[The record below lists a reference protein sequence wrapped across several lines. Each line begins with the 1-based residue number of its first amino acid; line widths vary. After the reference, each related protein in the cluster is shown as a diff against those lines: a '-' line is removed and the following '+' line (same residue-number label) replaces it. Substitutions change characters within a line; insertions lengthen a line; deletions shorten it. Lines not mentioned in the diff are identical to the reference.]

1 MGLGGSEKMVSMI
14 DGLISRRVVAIV
26 QARLGSVRLPGK
38 VLEPVIGKPLLE
50 HLLDRLGRASSV
62 SEVVLAIPESPVNDP
77 LEELGRKSGVG
88 VSRGSELDVLDRFRK
103 ASLEFPSSIYLRV
116 TADCPMVD
124 PRVVDDVVARLIG
137 EELQYCATGLSF
149 PDGYDVEAFTGDALA
164 AAAESARDNYDREH
178 VTPWIQREF
187 GPTSARIEFHE
198 DLSRLR
204 LTIDEPEDLT
214 VISSIFEVFGDNK
227 FGIEDVAAL
236 AAEKPGLF
244 VPNQHFVRNYGSTM
258 GTGEKMWSR
267 AKRVIPGG
275 TMLLSKK
282 PDRFLPEKW
291 PSYFSRTAGCQV
303 WDLDD
308 RPYWDLG
315 LMGVGTNI
323 LGYSHP
329 EVDQA
334 VKSVVERGNLS
345 TLNAP
350 EEVLLAERLC
360 EMHPWASMARFTRSG
375 GEAMAV
381 AVRIARA
388 ASGKD
393 FVAFCGYHGW
403 HDWYLSANLASEDAL
418 NSHLLPGLETD
429 GVPDY
434 LRGSA
439 IPFFYNDIEALR
451 AILRGNDRVGT
462 IVMEV
467 ERNAPPAEGFLE
479 QVRELA
485 TQHSVVLVFDECT
498 SGFRETFGGL
508 HLKYG
513 VNPDIAV
520 FGKTLG
526 NGYAVNAVI
535 GRREVM
541 ESMEHSFVSST
552 FWTERIGSAAALA
565 ALDAMSAE
573 DAPRRV
579 HDIGLSV
586 RENWRSIAVSHGL
599 TLSYSGL
606 PALSA
611 YSLEGFDSA
620 ELKTFVTWRMLA
632 KGYLATTALYASLP
646 HSPEV
651 LTAYYAA
658 LTEVFGEVAALGP
671 EDLTRALGGKVSA
684 PGFGRL
690 N

>member
-1 MGLGGSEKMVSMI
+1 MGLGRSEEVVTI
-14 DGLISRRVVAIV
+14 VDGESQQRVVAIV

-38 VLEPVIGKPLLE
+38 VLEPVLEKPLLE
-50 HLLDRLGRASSV
+50 HLLDRISRTNLV
-62 SEVVLAIPESPVNDP
+62 SDTVLAIPESPVNDA
-77 LEELGRKSGVG
+77 LEVLARKCGVG
-88 VSRGSELDVLDRFRK
+88 VSRGSELDVLDRFRH
-103 ASLEFPSSIYLRV
+103 ASKEFPAPIYLRI

-124 PRVVDDVVARLIG
+124 PQIIDTVVKRLID
-137 EELQYCATGLSF
+137 EKLQYCSTGLSF
-149 PDGYDVEAFTGDALA
+149 PDGYDVEAFTVEALS
-164 AAAESARDNYDREH
+164 AAAEGARDNYDREH
-178 VTPWIQREF
+178 VTPWIQRKF
-187 GPTSARIEFHE
+187 VDKSAQIEFRE

-214 VISSIFEVFGDNK
+214 VISGIFRIFENNLFGV
-227 FGIEDVAAL
+227 EDVAAL
-236 AAEKPGLF
+236 AAKRPELF
-244 VPNQHFVRNYGSTM
+244 VANQHLVRNQGATM
-258 GTGEKMWSR
+258 GTGEKLWSR

-275 TMLLSKK
+275 TMLLSKR
-282 PDRFLPEKW
+282 PDRFLSEGW

-308 RPYWDLG
+308 QPFWDLG

-329 EVDQA
+329 AVDEA

-345 TLNAP
+345 SLNAP
-350 EEVLLAERLC
+350 EEVLLAEQLC

-388 ASGKD
+388 ASGKNT
-393 FVAFCGYHGW
+393 VAFCGYHGW
-403 HDWYLSANLASEDAL
+403 HDWYLSANLTSIDAL
-418 NSHLLPGLETD
+418 TTHLLPGLETD
-429 GVPDY
+429 GVPEH

-451 AILRGNDRVGT
+451 TILRENDIGA

-479 QVRELA
+479 EVRELA
-485 TQHSVVLVFDECT
+485 TDHSAVLVFDECT

-552 FWTERIGSAAALA
+552 FWTERIGSVAALA
-565 ALDAMSAE
+565 SLDAMSAE
-573 DAPRRV
+573 NAPQRI

-586 RENWRSIAVSHGL
+586 RENWSSIASSHGL
-599 TLSYSGL
+599 ALTYNGL
-606 PALSA
+606 PALSTYA
-611 YSLEGFDSA
+611 LEGFNAA
-620 ELKTFVTWRMLA
+620 ELKTFVTSKMLA

-646 HSPEV
+646 HSPEI
-651 LTAYYAA
+651 LTAYYTA
-658 LTEVFGEVAALGP
+658 LSQVFREVADLGP
-671 EDLTRALGGKVSA
+671 EGLSQALGGRVSA
-684 PGFGRL
+684 SGFGRL

>member
-1 MGLGGSEKMVSMI
+1 VGPGRSEEVVTI
-14 DGLISRRVVAIV
+14 VDGESQQRVVAIV

-38 VLEPVIGKPLLE
+38 VLEPVLEKPLLE
-50 HLLDRLGRASSV
+50 HLLDRISRANLV
-62 SEVVLAIPESPVNDP
+62 SDTVLAIPESPVNDA
-77 LEELGRKSGVG
+77 LEVLARKCGVG
-88 VSRGSELDVLDRFRK
+88 VSRGSELDVLDRFRH
-103 ASLEFPSSIYLRV
+103 ASKEFPSTIYLRI

-124 PRVVDDVVARLIG
+124 PQIIDTVVKRLID
-137 EELQYCATGLSF
+137 EKLQYCSTGLSF
-149 PDGYDVEAFTGDALA
+149 PDGYDVEAFTGEALS
-164 AAAESARDNYDREH
+164 AAAEGARDNYDREH
-178 VTPWIQREF
+178 VTPWIQRKF
-187 GPTSARIEFHE
+187 VDKSAQIEFRE

-214 VISSIFEVFGDNK
+214 VISGIFRIFANNLFGV
-227 FGIEDVAAL
+227 EDVAAL
-236 AAEKPGLF
+236 AAKRPELF
-244 VPNQHFVRNYGSTM
+244 VANQHLVRNQGATM
-258 GTGEKMWSR
+258 GTGEKLWSR

-275 TMLLSKK
+275 TMLLSKR
-282 PDRFLPEKW
+282 PDRFLSEGW

-308 RPYWDLG
+308 QPFWDLG

-329 EVDQA
+329 AVDEA

-345 TLNAP
+345 SLNAP

-360 EMHPWASMARFTRSG
+360 GMHPWASMARFTRSG

-388 ASGKD
+388 ASGKNT
-393 FVAFCGYHGW
+393 VAFCGYHGW
-403 HDWYLSANLASEDAL
+403 HDWYLSANLASIDAL
-418 NSHLLPGLETD
+418 NTHLLPGLETE
-429 GVPDY
+429 GVPEH

-451 AILRGNDRVGT
+451 TILRENDIGAV
-462 IVMEV
+462 VMEV

-479 QVRELA
+479 EVRELA
-485 TQHSVVLVFDECT
+485 THHSAVLVFDECT

-552 FWTERIGSAAALA
+552 FWTERIGSVAALA
-565 ALDAMSAE
+565 SLDAMSSE
-573 DAPRRV
+573 NAPQRI

-586 RENWRSIAVSHGL
+586 RENWSSIASSHGL
-599 TLSYSGL
+599 ALTYNGL

-611 YSLEGFDSA
+611 YALEGFNAA
-620 ELKTFVTWRMLA
+620 EVKTFVTSKMLA

-646 HSPEV
+646 HSPEI
-651 LTAYYAA
+651 LTAYYTA
-658 LTEVFGEVAALGP
+658 LSEVFAELANLGP
-671 EDLTRALGGKVSA
+671 EGLSQALGGKVSA

>member
-1 MGLGGSEKMVSMI
+1 VGFGRSKKMVKMMRTTSEQA
-14 DGLISRRVVAIV
+14 VVAIV

-38 VLEPVIGKPLLE
+38 VLEPVLGKPLLE
-50 HLLDRLGRASSV
+50 HLLDRISRANLV
-62 SEVVLAIPESPVNDP
+62 TRTVLAIPESPVNDA
-77 LEELGRKSGVG
+77 LEELANSCGVG
-88 VSRGSELDVLDRFRK
+88 VSRGSELDVLDRFRH
-103 ASLEFPSSIYLRV
+103 ASIEFPAPIFLRI

-124 PRVVDDVVARLIG
+124 PGIIDEVVDRLRG
-137 EELQYCATGLSF
+137 EGLQYCSTGLSF
-149 PDGYDVEAFTGDALA
+149 PDGYDVEAFTSEALS
-164 AAAESARDNYDREH
+164 AAAEGARENYDREH

-187 GPTSARIEFHE
+187 RHSSAQIEFRE

-214 VISSIFEVFGDNK
+214 VISGIFWNFGDNL
-227 FGIEDVAAL
+227 FGVEDVAVL
-236 AAEKPGLF
+236 ASKKPELF
-244 VPNQHFVRNYGSTM
+244 VANQHLVRNQGATM
-258 GTGEKMWSR
+258 GTGEKLWSR

-282 PDRFLPEKW
+282 PDRFLPEGW

-308 RPYWDLG
+308 QPFWDVG

-329 EVDQA
+329 AVDEA

-345 TLNAP
+345 SLNAP
-350 EEVLLAERLC
+350 EEVLLAEKLC

-393 FVAFCGYHGW
+393 VVAFCGYHGW
-403 HDWYLSANLASEDAL
+403 HDWYLSANISSDDAL
-418 NSHLLPGLETD
+418 STHLLPGLETE
-429 GVPDY
+429 GVPDS

-451 AILRGNDRVGT
+451 TIFRENDVGA

-467 ERNAPPAEGFLE
+467 ERNAAPAEGFLE

-485 TQHSVVLVFDECT
+485 TENSAVLVFDECT

-508 HLKYG
+508 HLKYE

-541 ESMEHSFVSST
+541 ETMEHSFVSST
-552 FWTERIGSAAALA
+552 FWTERIGSVAALA
-565 ALDAMSAE
+565 ALDAMAAE
-573 DAPRRV
+573 DAPQRV
-579 HDIGLSV
+579 HEIGLGV
-586 RENWRSIAVSHGL
+586 RENWSSLARAHGL
-599 TLSYSGL
+599 NLVYSGL
-606 PALSA
+606 PALSTYA
-611 YSLEGFDSA
+611 LEGFDSA
-620 ELKTFVTWRMLA
+620 ELKTFVTSKMLA
-632 KGYLATTALYASLP
+632 KGYLATTALYASLS
-646 HSPEV
+646 HSPEI
-651 LTAYYAA
+651 LTAYYSA
-658 LTEVFGEVAALGP
+658 LSEVFREIASIGP
-671 EDLTRALGGKVSA
+671 TDLSAALGGKVSA
-684 PGFGRL
+684 AGFGRL